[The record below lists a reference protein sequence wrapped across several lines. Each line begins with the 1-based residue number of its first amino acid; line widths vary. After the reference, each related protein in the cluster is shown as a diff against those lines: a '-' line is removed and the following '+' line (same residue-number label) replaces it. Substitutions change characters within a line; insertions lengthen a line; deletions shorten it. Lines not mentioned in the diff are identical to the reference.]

1 MPLKIR
7 GNLLLSTVVTVP
19 EIERVS
25 ATEDPILA
33 LAKPQSEFEY
43 ANIESFCNVVLLR
56 DIAYIILNLLVGRA
70 FQQKKV
76 LLTRTSRSSLYGC
89 VRYGS
94 PTRPVGRSVTER
106 AGKTSVFC
114 PRESRFLHEEER
126 ERRERG

>member
-25 ATEDPILA
+25 ATEDPNSC
-33 LAKPQSEFEY
+33 PCE

-94 PTRPVGRSVTER
+94 PTRPVGRSRSEL
-106 AGKTSVFC
+106 GKRRFFARGNHVFC
-114 PRESRFLHEEER
+114 MRKREDS
-126 ERRERG
+126 G

>member
-56 DIAYIILNLLVGRA
+56 DM
-70 FQQKKV
+70 
-76 LLTRTSRSSLYGC
+76 LT
-89 VRYGS
+89 
-94 PTRPVGRSVTER
+94 
-106 AGKTSVFC
+106 
-114 PRESRFLHEEER
+114 
-126 ERRERG
+126 